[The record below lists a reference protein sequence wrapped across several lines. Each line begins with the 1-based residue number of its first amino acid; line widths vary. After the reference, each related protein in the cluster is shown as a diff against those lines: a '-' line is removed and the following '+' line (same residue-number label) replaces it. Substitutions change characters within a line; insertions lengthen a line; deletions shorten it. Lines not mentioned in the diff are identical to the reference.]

1 MLLADGQ
8 TVGGYPKIA
17 TVITADLPRLA
28 HLRPGTRVRF
38 QAVSAADAQAALHA
52 QREQWMRWSA
62 GREAFLPAGTV
73 DTTALLGA
81 NLISGML
88 GHHPDEESP

>member
-17 TVITADLPRLA
+17 TVISADLPRLA

-38 QAVSAADAQAALHA
+38 EAVTHEAAHRALLDEH
-52 QREQWMRWSA
+52 QRWQRWLAS
-62 GREAFLPAGTV
+62 RETYLPPGTV
-73 DTTALLGA
+73 DETALYA
-81 NLISGML
+81 SNLIDGMQRAD
-88 GHHPDEESP
+88 P